1 MSTTST
7 SKINRKLAFL
17 GEAVARTR
25 DPFKNGDVI
34 RWSGRY
40 ANRGTLYTWV
50 ALKSGGKW
58 YITGRTGGY
67 ASAFDDVV
75 GLISRDI
82 ALVSLDI
89 VATWTA
95 VEL

>member
-25 DPFKNGDVI
+25 DPFKNGDV
-34 RWSGRY
+34 
-40 ANRGTLYTWV
+40 
-50 ALKSGGKW
+50 
-58 YITGRTGGY
+58 
-67 ASAFDDVV
+67 
-75 GLISRDI
+75 
-82 ALVSLDI
+82 SLDI